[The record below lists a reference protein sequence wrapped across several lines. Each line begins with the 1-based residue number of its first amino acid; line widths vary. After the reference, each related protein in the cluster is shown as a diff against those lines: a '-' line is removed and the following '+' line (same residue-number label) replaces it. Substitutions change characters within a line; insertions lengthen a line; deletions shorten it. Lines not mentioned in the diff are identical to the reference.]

1 MSLISRNNKKFAVRS
16 LGNNVSEIP
25 KQQLYGSH
33 STTNC
38 PKCDS
43 SMAKFTSVVFTNGTK
58 RRRIVCYN
66 PQCRAES
73 F

>member
-1 MSLISRNNKKFAVRS
+1 MSLNRRINKKPKVRT
-16 LGNNVSEIP
+16 LGTNISSMP

-33 STTNC
+33 SATNC

-58 RRRIVCYN
+58 RRRIICYN
-66 PQCRAES
+66 PPCRAES